1 VIVVHAVA
9 RASEINRLLADH
21 GHWLD
26 ELSPVHAD
34 LEAAFLAITA
44 DSAAGQPTIP
54 GSAA

>member
-1 VIVVHAVA
+1 VVHAVSSP
-9 RASEINRLLADH
+9 SEVNRLLAGQ

-34 LEAAFLAITA
+34 LETAFLAITQ
-44 DSAAGQPTIP
+44 DPAAGQPMTS